1 MLSGNKKKIFYN
13 VFGSESYDAKTP
25 YDSVVHVNNIYMKY
39 QNIRLDSIENEQ
51 KRRVVETLLFLY
63 PSVVYNLGYEFEFE
77 CFLQEAKLWHL

>member
-51 KRRVVETLLFLY
+51 KKKGLFRPLLIV
-63 PSVVYNLGYEFEFE
+63 PSVVVIFN
-77 CFLQEAKLWHL
+77 